1 MMNGCARWS
10 FLTFPLLAALGCS
23 DPVPRPSKG
32 NLTLSVQ
39 PPTGTGTCSVTG
51 KTYVVAAANGQGPSM
66 AGPGDRVVDGENGAT
81 IKCSVHG
88 SGPFTFSGTIKGLSS
103 GSDRVTVTIT
113 DGVIDADRKIG
124 KATIAVNTTQIPNT
138 LTSAASDCAVT
149 VVQDAVKAGS
159 LWATAACPR
168 ITDPSSPGI
177 ACSVGPI
184 TTFVI
189 ENCDGS

>member
-10 FLTFPLLAALGCS
+10 FLTVPLLAALGCS

-39 PPTGTGTCSVTG
+39 PPKGAGTCSVTG
-51 KTYVVAAANGQGPSM
+51 KTYVVAAAKGVGPKPSS
-66 AGPGDRVVDGENGAT
+66 PGDRVVDGENGAT

-88 SGPFTFSGTIKGLSS
+88 SGPFTFSGTIKGISS
-103 GSDRVTVTIT
+103 GSDRVTFTIT
-113 DGVIDADRKIG
+113 NGVIGADRLTG
-124 KATIAVNTTQIPNT
+124 TASIAVNTTQIPNT
-138 LTSAASDCAVT
+138 LASDGCAVA
-149 VVQDAVKAGS
+149 VVQDAVKPGS
-159 LWATAACPR
+159 LWATVTCAN
-168 ITDPSSPGI
+168 INDPSSPGI
-177 ACSVGPI
+177 GCSVGPD